1 MVDIRETLAERA
13 RTHGDFEHVAKMSQN
28 LKHMMKST
36 RAFQDLDFYM
46 AESLEA
52 IAAKIAR
59 ILSGNARELDHWRDI
74 AGYATLAVRQI
85 ERDEM
90 DRQMTE
96 TLGAARNIYNTVDQ
110 PENEDEQQSA

>member
-46 AESLEA
+46 AESLET
-52 IAAKIAR
+52 IATKIAR
-59 ILSGNARELDHWRDI
+59 ILSGNCFDKDHWADI
-74 AGYATLAVRQI
+74 SGYATLVVRQI
-85 ERDEM
+85 ERVEMERLITEQVGESNNWANKQNAPDE
-90 DRQMTE
+90 
-96 TLGAARNIYNTVDQ
+96 
-110 PENEDEQQSA
+110 PEEV

>member
-1 MVDIRETLAERA
+1 MDNIQNILTERA

-36 RAFQDLDFYM
+36 RAFEDLDYYM

-59 ILSGNARELDHWRDI
+59 ILSGNCFDKDHWQDI
-74 AGYATLAVRQI
+74 SGYATLVVRQI
-85 ERDEM
+85 ERVEM
-90 DRQMTE
+90 DRQITE
-96 TLGAARNIYNTVDQ
+96 QLGGANNWANKQPAVDA
-110 PENEDEQQSA
+110 PEEA